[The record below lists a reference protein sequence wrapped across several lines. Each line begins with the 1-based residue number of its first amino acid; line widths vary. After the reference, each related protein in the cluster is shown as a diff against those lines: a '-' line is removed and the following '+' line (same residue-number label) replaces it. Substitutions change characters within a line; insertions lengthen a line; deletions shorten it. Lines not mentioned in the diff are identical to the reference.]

1 MPRKAFT
8 GERSTGT
15 TRMEPSAST
24 IHSSRWDGPREKRAR
39 IGAGITV
46 CPRAVM
52 VLNCPH
58 PLGRGPS
65 IWPLLIKKRLFSKQ
79 GQKGWSYPY
88 PG

>member
-1 MPRKAFT
+1 MNYQT
-8 GERSTGT
+8 L
-15 TRMEPSAST
+15 
-24 IHSSRWDGPREKRAR
+24 
-39 IGAGITV
+39 AGII
-46 CPRAVM
+46 RVM